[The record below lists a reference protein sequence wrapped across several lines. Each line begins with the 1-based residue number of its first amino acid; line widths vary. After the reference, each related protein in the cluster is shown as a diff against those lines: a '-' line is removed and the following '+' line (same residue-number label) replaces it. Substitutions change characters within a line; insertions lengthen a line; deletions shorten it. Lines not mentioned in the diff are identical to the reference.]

1 MPLIKYTPA
10 CFLIRMHRS
19 ILLYLALL
27 SCAAAELIPLP
38 STNRQLPKGSS
49 IAYPGNASFDYV
61 VVGGGTAGLT
71 IASRLAKNPAIS
83 VAVIEAGGFYEAD
96 SGNVSV
102 VPGYST
108 FYAGTD
114 PEDTDPEID
123 WNFVTTPQA
132 ACFPSDAESHSI
144 S

>member
-1 MPLIKYTPA
+1 
-10 CFLIRMHRS
+10 MHWS
-19 ILLYLALL
+19 LLLSPALL
-27 SCAAAELIPLP
+27 SCAVAGSDPAPQ
-38 STNRQLPKGSS
+38 SFNRQLPRGSS
-49 IAYPGNASFDYV
+49 IAHPGNATFDYV
-61 VVGGGTAGLT
+61 VIGGGTAGLT
-71 IASRLAKNPAIS
+71 IASRLAESHALS

-96 SGNVSV
+96 SGNISV

-114 PEDTDPEID
+114 PKDTDPKID

-132 ACFPSDAESHSI
+132 VYFPPDAEHLGI